1 VRTQGTF
8 RGSLPGFAEVR
19 ALAESFGTTAGVDR
33 DTTLRVVLVLE
44 ELFTNTVTHGY
55 PGDAEGPVWVTLE
68 GQRGVIVITYE
79 DEALPFDPLAHA
91 PPPSLA
97 AEEQAPGGLGIALVR
112 GLCASVSYS
121 RAGDRNRLTLTV
133 TTSSAGPW

>member
-19 ALAESFGTTAGVDR
+19 ALGESFGTTAGVDR
-33 DTTLRVVLVLE
+33 ATTLRVVLVLE

-55 PGDAEGPVWVTLE
+55 PGDAAGPVWVTLE
-68 GQRGVIVITYE
+68 GQSGVIVITYE
-79 DEALPFDPLAHA
+79 DEASPFDPLAHT
-91 PPPSLA
+91 PPPSLT

-112 GLCASVSYS
+112 GLCASASYS
-121 RAGDRNRLTLTV
+121 RTGDRNRLTLTV
-133 TTSSAGPW
+133 TTSSPGPG